1 MSDLPF
7 ELSGRTLITGP
18 SNVGKTRLTARAIER
33 WVDTRGSSGVV
44 VLEFGPAYEHEGRVL
59 GRHVE
64 AFDAVPDDVWN
75 GGIDAHAPRA
85 QSPDEAG
92 AVELAAANADAASD
106 VLESAPRSPDAVFV
120 NDATIPFQH
129 PSGDPSALFEYCEDA
144 SCAVANAL
152 DRDRLVGDDPIS
164 QEERATLTSL
174 DGWADRRI
182 ELTPD

>member
-7 ELSGRTLITGP
+7 ELEGRTLITGP

-33 WVDTRGSSGVV
+33 WVETRGSSGVV
-44 VLEFGPAYEHEGRVL
+44 VLEFGPAYEYEGRVL
-59 GRHVE
+59 GRHLE
-64 AFDAVPDDVWN
+64 AFDAVPDDVWS

-85 QSPDEAG
+85 QSSDEAG
-92 AVELAAANADAASD
+92 ALELAAANADAARD
-106 VLESAPRSPDAVFV
+106 LLETAPDSPDAVFV

-129 PSGDPSALFEYCEDA
+129 PTGDPAALFDYCEA
-144 SCAVANAL
+144 AGCVVANAL

-164 QEERATLTSL
+164 QEERATLTTL
-174 DGWADRRI
+174 HGWADRRI